1 MYQQKTNK
9 QVFTWLNLTQEM
21 LNPVKG
27 PTGVYDIGM
36 DIPPRKEEGYHAYV

>member
-21 LNPVKG
+21 LNP
-27 PTGVYDIGM
+27 
-36 DIPPRKEEGYHAYV
+36 PRKEEGYYAYV